1 MIGFERCTPETDEVE
16 VETALRY
23 GKDKFWVHVPY
34 GYLKRHKDFEE
45 VNVYLYK
52 DDDPFAPMYLSQ
64 NMEANR

>member
-1 MIGFERCTPETDEVE
+1 M
-16 VETALRY
+16 
-23 GKDKFWVHVPY
+23 HVPY

-45 VNVYLYK
+45 VNVSLICEGLINHKLMFWPQVYLYK